1 MVKTD
6 FVHKVMQ
13 CHKLQRSDI
22 MVTCGSKFLIS
33 FLIITARNE
42 VAARLYF
49 HRRLSF
55 C

>member
-22 MVTCGSKFLIS
+22 MVTCGSKLLIS
-33 FLIITARNE
+33 FLIIHYNNGD
-42 VAARLYF
+42 VLPV
-49 HRRLSF
+49 LGDISF
-55 C
+55 